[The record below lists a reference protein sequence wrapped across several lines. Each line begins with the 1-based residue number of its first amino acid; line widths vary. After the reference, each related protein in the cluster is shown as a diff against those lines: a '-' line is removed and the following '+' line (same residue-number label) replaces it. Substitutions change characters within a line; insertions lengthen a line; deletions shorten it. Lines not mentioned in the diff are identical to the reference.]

1 MRPLRTLVVVH
12 ASLVPPESLEGH
24 SDKEIEEWRTEYDV
38 TATLRKLGHDVRCV
52 GVLDSLTE
60 LRGAIADWQ
69 PDIVFNLLEE
79 FDGIVTYDQH
89 VVAFLELLRQPYTG
103 CNPRGLLLSRDKSL
117 SKQLLAFHRI
127 ATPQFA
133 VFRRGAHIH
142 VPRRLR
148 FPLFVKSTVEDA
160 SLGIAQASV
169 VEDAAKLKERIEFVH
184 EQVKSDALVEEYI
197 EGREL
202 YVGMMGNERL
212 TRLPVWEMVFG
223 SMPDSLAAIAT
234 RKVKWDKRYQAKYG
248 ITTHAAADLPPAV
261 LTALDRLSR
270 RIYRALGMSGY
281 ARMDFRV
288 TPQGQVYVLEAN
300 ANPNLEAAE
309 DFAESARAAGTPYGE
324 LLEHLMDLGLKYR
337 AQWRARATAE
347 RCATGGA
354 RAPGRPPRRARAAA
368 GRRGGRP
375 RARPPRRGARRLA
388 RGGGGGA
395 GGPGGGAG
403 GGAPPPPPPPRGR
416 GGGGGGGGPHTRG
429 APATG

>member
-1 MRPLRTLVVVH
+1 MRRLRTLVVVH
-12 ASLVPPESLEGH
+12 ASLVPPEKLEGH

-38 TATLRKLGHDVRCV
+38 TSTLRKLGHDVRCV

-60 LRGAIADWQ
+60 LRTAIADWE
-69 PDIVFNLLEE
+69 PDVVFNLLEE

-89 VVAFLELLRQPYTG
+89 VVAFLELMRQPYTG
-103 CNPRGLLLSRDKSL
+103 CNPRGLLLSRDKT
-117 SKQLLAFHRI
+117 LLAFHRI
-127 ATPQFA
+127 ASPQFT
-133 VFRRGAHIH
+133 VFRRGTRVH
-142 VPRRLR
+142 VPRKLR

-169 VEDAAKLKERIEFVH
+169 VEDAARLKERIEFVH

-202 YVGMMGNERL
+202 YVGVMGNERL

-270 RIYRALGMSGY
+270 RIYRALGLSGY

-288 TPQGQVYVLEAN
+288 TAQGQVYVLEAN

-309 DFAESARAAGTPYGE
+309 DFAESARAAGTSYNE
-324 LLEHLMDLGLKYR
+324 LLERLMDLGLKYR
-337 AQWRARATAE
+337 AQWRASY
-347 RCATGGA
+347 G
-354 RAPGRPPRRARAAA
+354 
-368 GRRGGRP
+368 
-375 RARPPRRGARRLA
+375 
-388 RGGGGGA
+388 
-395 GGPGGGAG
+395 
-403 GGAPPPPPPPRGR
+403 
-416 GGGGGGGGPHTRG
+416 
-429 APATG
+429 